1 MKKLLFPIFY
11 PRFTVIVVALVLYL
25 FIAGPAKAV
34 ELKQNSIIEGS
45 VITLGDIFYDLPH
58 NEDKVLG
65 PAPRPGSEMVLNAR
79 TLLRIAMALDLPWRP
94 AGNGDHIVI
103 ERAAT
108 LISAEEIE
116 NDIIDAIKANGY
128 NGEFE
133 LTLPSATTEIILP
146 QDQPATF
153 EISEL
158 DVDTQNDHFSAVVSA
173 PSKANALHTMR
184 VAGKMHPMVRV
195 PVLNDTF
202 RNGSII
208 RANDIAYQMHRAST
222 IQHDVVLNGEELIGM
237 TPRRM
242 VFTDKPVK
250 LSEIEA
256 PQIIRRGENI
266 TMIFKNGA
274 MELTAMGKALEN
286 GSKGDL
292 IRVVNTGSSRTITA
306 MVTAE
311 KEVRV
316 QSF

>member
-11 PRFTVIVVALVLYL
+11 PRFTVMAVALVVYL
-25 FIAGPAKAV
+25 LLSNNANAV
-34 ELKQNSIIEGS
+34 ELRKNSIIEGS
-45 VITLGDIFYDLPH
+45 VITLGDIFYDLPS

-65 PAPRPGSEMVLNAR
+65 PAPRPGSDMILNAR
-79 TLLRIAMALDLPWRP
+79 TLLRIALALDLPWRP
-94 AGNGDHIVI
+94 TNSADQIVI

-116 NDIIDAIKANGY
+116 NELIDAIKTQGY
-128 NGEFE
+128 HGDFE
-133 LTLPSATTEIILP
+133 LTLPSASTEIILP
-146 QDQPATF
+146 QDLPPTF

-158 DVDTQNDHFSAVVSA
+158 EVDTQNDHYSAIITA
-173 PSKANALHTMR
+173 PSKANAMHTMR
-184 VAGKMHPMVRV
+184 VNGKMHKIIRV
-195 PVLNDTF
+195 PVLKDTM

-208 RANDIAYQMHRAST
+208 RANDIAFQNHRAHN
-222 IQHDVVLNGEELIGM
+222 INHDVVLTADELIGM

-242 VFTDKPVK
+242 VFTDKPIK

-256 PQIIRRGENI
+256 PQIIHRGENI

-292 IRVVNTGSSRTITA
+292 IRVVNTNSSRTLTA
-306 MVTAE
+306 QVTAE
-311 KEVRV
+311 KEVRI